1 MRVAVPEPSCAGKET
16 EERPTTS
23 KEIQMTVIDTNIPNL
38 TAEEAARD
46 LLQRIRTMRELAIT
60 QPLAQAKDRVRLN
73 ATAGL
78 PDELIEGVAYA
89 LETDTRLASASE
101 VPPDP
106 LRKAVAFS
114 RAFRPLLEE
123 LRLVTRELSY
133 EIAFRRADAGKQ
145 VLKVYRLAQGLVRPE
160 DRALLV
166 PHLESMKRHFAR
178 SKARKAASGEVPQ
191 TTPAQV
197 ETPKKT

>member
-1 MRVAVPEPSCAGKET
+1 
-16 EERPTTS
+16 
-23 KEIQMTVIDTNIPNL
+23 MTAIDTNNTPHL
-38 TAEEAARD
+38 SPEEAARD

-60 QPLAQAKDRVRLN
+60 QPLAQPKDRVRLN

-78 PDELIEGVAYA
+78 PDELIEDAAYA

-101 VPPDP
+101 VAPDP
-106 LRKAVAFS
+106 LRQAVAFS

-123 LRLVTRELSY
+123 LRLVTRELSH

-160 DRALLV
+160 DKALLV

-178 SKARKAASGEVPQ
+178 SKSRKASGEVPQ
-191 TTPAQV
+191 TAPAQS
-197 ETPKKT
+197 ENPKKT